1 MPEEALGQAP
11 KDNDKKNAVT
21 GSLATAALIG
31 GWLCHVLVTVPMIG
45 AGIGKAF
52 RVAPQRV
59 LDLFQ
64 NKWHLGKQMQMIGVG
79 ELACVI
85 LLLTPRTLSFGILMT
100 SAYFGGAI
108 VTHMCHDESY
118 LLPSVLLILAWA
130 GYYLRLAPEARKLL
144 LKS

>member
-1 MPEEALGQAP
+1 ML
-11 KDNDKKNAVT
+11 
-21 GSLATAALIG
+21 
-31 GWLCHVLVTVPMIG
+31 G

-59 LDLFQ
+59 LDLFE

-79 ELACVI
+79 ELACIV
-85 LLLTPRTLSFGILMT
+85 LLLVPRTLPFGVLMT

-118 LLPSVLLILAWA
+118 LIPSALLILAWV
-130 GYYLRLAPEARKLL
+130 GYYLRLKPEAKNALL
-144 LKS
+144 A